1 MFNTCEPYFIKNK
14 LLNIEG
20 NNFRNDNANE
30 EVGYLD
36 VNVSDLIL
44 QTPVENALVRVSSL
58 TTEGLNNEIGIGKY
72 FAVNRTDSNGD
83 VPIVTLPVIENENEI
98 YVLSVNANGYHN
110 AYVID
115 IPIYPN
121 ITTSYKIYLKRV
133 THESESDFEFILQ
146 PILGR

>member
-1 MFNTCEPYFIKNK
+1 MYNNCEPYFIKNR

-20 NNFRNDNANE
+20 SNHRNDNANK
-30 EVGYLD
+30 EVGYLE
-36 VNVSDLIL
+36 VNVLDLVL

-58 TTEGLNNEIGIGKY
+58 TTEGLYNEIGTGKY

-83 VPIVTLPVIENENEI
+83 VPIITLPIIENEI

-115 IPIYPN
+115 IPIYPD
-121 ITTSYKIYLKRV
+121 ITTSYKIYLKKV